1 MLQVLRVERQAVS
14 SVGSADE
21 PLGVRDAVQRD
32 EGDEDRGVLGVVL
45 VLRVAAILLVLAQFK
60 AARATEHD
68 PADAQVPADGS
79 DPLPSAA
86 EDGDTRDEDAG
97 PRDDFTEI
105 IGAAHQAE
113 QSHVTETVRML
124 LLEAVLGQVRRGFEQ
139 DAGAHDRRTHNGHG
153 VGARMVLQA
162 ECDRGGLA
170 CVEQRATHPGEEL
183 EGELHMLPVI
193 NRLLHDLMVGGTAVF
208 ACEQVATK
216 SQTIDNKERRHH
228 DRYRGETAG
237 DAEVDEQRRADAGDR
252 EAVANRDE
260 PDVPVE
266 TDGADCECHK
276 EDDQKCHISSV
287 SEHAGVLVV
296 CGE

>member
-32 EGDEDRGVLGVVL
+32 EGDEDWGVLGVVL

-60 AARATEHD
+60 ATRAAEHD
-68 PADAQVPADGS
+68 PADAQVPADGG
-79 DPLPSAA
+79 DPLPCAA
-86 EDGDTRDEDAG
+86 EDGDTGDEDAG

-105 IGAAHQAE
+105 IGATHQAE
-113 QSHVTETVRML
+113 QAHVAEAVRML
-124 LLEAVLGQVRRGFEQ
+124 LLEAVLGQVGCGFEQ

-183 EGELHMLPVI
+183 EGELHMLPVV
-193 NRLLHDLMVGGTAVF
+193 NRLLHDLMVGGAAVL
-208 ACEQVATK
+208 ACEQIAAK
-216 SQTIDNKERRHH
+216 PQAIDNKERRHH
-228 DRYRGETAG
+228 NRHGGQAAG
-237 DAEVDEQRRADAGDR
+237 DTEVDEQRRADAGDR

-266 TDGADCECHK
+266 TDGADCERHK
-276 EDDQKCHISSV
+276 KDNQKCHIPSV